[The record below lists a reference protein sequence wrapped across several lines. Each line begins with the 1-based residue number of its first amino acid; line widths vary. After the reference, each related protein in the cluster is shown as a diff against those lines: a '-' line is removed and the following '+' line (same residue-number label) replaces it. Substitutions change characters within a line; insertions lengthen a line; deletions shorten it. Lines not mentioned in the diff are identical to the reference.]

1 AEILEIGA
9 GTGEQAAQLSAR
21 GFRVSAVDLDSSN
34 YSGERVYPIQDYDGI
49 NLPFEDARFDIVFSS
64 NVLEH
69 VTDLQALQRDMARVL
84 RPGGLCVHLMPTPAW
99 RFWTIVSTFP
109 NNALFGWQLCRVALG
124 HGVKDRPYIVRV
136 ARAGYVFLRRM
147 VDTVRQP
154 RHGERG
160 NTITELWYFS
170 PRWWRAH
177 FEANGYRV
185 VSARPSGLF
194 YTGNMLFGSHLSIP
208 ARRHVAGWLGS
219 ACHLYIVEPVDGST
233 AEAPSKVGAEVS

>member
-1 AEILEIGA
+1 MWRN
-9 GTGEQAAQLSAR
+9 QC
-21 GFRVSAVDLDSSN
+21 SN
-34 YSGERVYPIQDYDGI
+34 K
-49 NLPFEDARFDIVFSS
+49 S
-64 NVLEH
+64 NKKV
-69 VTDLQALQRDMARVL
+69 
-84 RPGGLCVHLMPTPAW
+84 
-99 RFWTIVSTFP
+99 
-109 NNALFGWQLCRVALG
+109 LFGWQLCRVALG